1 MQSCDHPPKAVVITG
16 ASSGIGAATA
26 KHLHARGYFVFA
38 GIRQPQ
44 QADALREMIGDDA
57 TLLPLV
63 LDVTDAGQ
71 IARAAEVV
79 RQKLEAS
86 QGRLAGLVN
95 NAADENLGPVE
106 VLPLEVFRREIEVG
120 YLGMVAVTKAFLPLL
135 RPVAGR
141 IINMS
146 SVNGRCVF
154 KYHATTCATKYA
166 VEAFSDALRM
176 EVRRWGMHVSII
188 EPGPIDTPLM
198 REKLVEEFTRK
209 LAAYPRGELDLYFQD
224 FDAAIR
230 RVESFVERIAS
241 PPRGPLDRLRRLI
254 SGQGWLHSP
263 REVAGVIER
272 ALVSRR
278 PRTRY
283 LIGTQAKLIYAARRF
298 LSDRA
303 FDRFLGE
310 NVFDF

>member
-1 MQSCDHPPKAVVITG
+1 MQASDNPQDAVVITG
-16 ASSGIGAATA
+16 TSSGIGAATA
-26 KHLHARGYFVFA
+26 KHLNAQGYFVFA

-44 QADALREMIGDDA
+44 QAEVLREMVDQDA
-57 TLLPLV
+57 NLLPLI
-63 LDVTDAGQ
+63 LDVQKEGDIAGAANIVQ
-71 IARAAEVV
+71 ETLSARD
-79 RQKLEAS
+79 L
-86 QGRLAGLVN
+86 RLMGLVN

-106 VLPLEVFRREIEVG
+106 VLSLEVFRREIEVG
-120 YLGMVAVTKAFLPLL
+120 YLGAVAVTKAFLPLL
-135 RPVAGR
+135 RQAAGR

-154 KYHATTCATKYA
+154 KYHATTCAAKYA
-166 VEAFSDALRM
+166 IEAFSDALRM
-176 EVRRWGMHVSII
+176 EVRPWGMHVSVI

-209 LAAYPRGELDLYFQD
+209 LAEYPREQLDLYFKD
-224 FDAAIR
+224 FEAAVQH
-230 RVESFVERIAS
+230 VETFVERIAV
-241 PPRGPLDRLRRLI
+241 PPRGPLDKLRRLI

-263 REVAGVIER
+263 LEVARVIER

-278 PRTRY
+278 PKTRY

-303 FDRFLGE
+303 FDRVLGD

>member
-1 MQSCDHPPKAVVITG
+1 MHRVEDPREAVVITG

-26 KHLHARGYFVFA
+26 EYLNAKGYFVFA

-44 QADALREMIGDDA
+44 QADALRASVDHDA
-57 TLLPLV
+57 NLLPV
-63 LDVTDAGQ
+63 ILDVCQVSD
-71 IARAAEVV
+71 IARVAEIV
-79 RQKLEAS
+79 RETLSSREL
-86 QGRLAGLVN
+86 RLAGLVN

-120 YLGMVAVTKAFLPLL
+120 YLGAVAMTKSFLPLL
-135 RPVAGR
+135 REAAGR

-154 KYHATTCATKYA
+154 KYHATTCSAKYA
-166 VEAFSDALRM
+166 IEAFSDALRM
-176 EVRRWGMHVSII
+176 EVRPWGMRVSII
-188 EPGPIDTPLM
+188 EPGPTDTPLM
-198 REKLVEEFTRK
+198 REKLVAEFTRK
-209 LAAYPRGELDLYFQD
+209 LAQYPPEQLALYFQEFAD
-224 FDAAIR
+224 TIEH
-230 RVESFVERIAS
+230 VESFVDRIAA
-241 PPRGPLDRLRRLI
+241 PPRGPLDKLRRLLN
-254 SGQGWLHSP
+254 GQGWLHSP
-263 REVAGVIER
+263 VEVAQVIER

-278 PRTRY
+278 PKARY
-283 LIGTQAKLIYAARRF
+283 LIGAQAKLIYAARWL